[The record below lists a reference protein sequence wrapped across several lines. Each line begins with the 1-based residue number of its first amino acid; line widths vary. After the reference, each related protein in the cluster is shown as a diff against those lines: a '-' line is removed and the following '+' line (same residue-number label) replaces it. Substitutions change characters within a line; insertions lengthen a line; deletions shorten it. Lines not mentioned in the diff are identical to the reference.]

1 MSTTTT
7 TTAALALADADGDAG
22 AGAGARPTRTA
33 GISLLAAGPACIVCA
48 TPFLWPSLAAMGLWG
63 TSFIAH
69 GISWLMVPL
78 VVVLLARN
86 ARRHGERRPL
96 RLAVAGAAVYAVH
109 VVTHYV
115 GALGDGVGFATDYV
129 AVALLGTAALWDLA
143 VTRRVRRQLS
153 MVRQEEHRA
162 GALAQ

>member
-1 MSTTTT
+1 MSTTS
-7 TTAALALADADGDAG
+7 AALDAA
-22 AGAGARPTRTA
+22 AVAQPTRTA
-33 GISLLAAGPACIVCA
+33 GISLLAAGPVCIVCA
-48 TPFLWPSLAAMGLWG
+48 VPFLWPAVAAMGLG
-63 TSFIAH
+63 ATPFIAH
-69 GISWLMVPL
+69 SISWLMVPL

-109 VVTHYV
+109 AMTHYV
-115 GALGDGVGFATDYV
+115 GALGDGVGFVTDYV

-143 VTRRVRRQLS
+143 VTRRVRRRLP
-153 MVRQEEHRA
+153 MVRQEERRA